1 MSEKYVYVVTRNQ
14 RRTEDRNYS
23 ELQDAELRA
32 AKLKAVLKKW
42 DPADVKNV
50 EVIRTKKP
58 NRIR

>member
-23 ELQDAELRA
+23 ELHDAELRA
-32 AKLKAVLKKW
+32 AKLKAVLKEW

-50 EVIRTKKP
+50 EVVRTKKP

>member
-32 AKLKAVLKKW
+32 AKLKAVLKEW
-42 DPADVKNV
+42 DPADTRNV
-50 EVIRTKKP
+50 EVVRTKKP

>member
-14 RRTEDRNYS
+14 RRTEERNYS
-23 ELQDAELRA
+23 EFHDAELRA
-32 AKLKAVLKKW
+32 AKLKAVLKEW

-50 EVIRTKKP
+50 EVVRTKKP

>member
-32 AKLKAVLKKW
+32 EKLRSVLKKW
-42 DPADVKNV
+42 DPADAKNV
-50 EVIRTKKP
+50 EVVRTKKP

>member
-14 RRTEDRNYS
+14 RRIEDRDYS
-23 ELQDAELRA
+23 ELHDAELRA
-32 AKLKAVLKKW
+32 AKLKAVLKEW

-50 EVIRTKKP
+50 EVVRTKKP

>member
-14 RRTEDRNYS
+14 RRTEDRDYPKL
-23 ELQDAELRA
+23 EDAELRA

>member
-14 RRTEDRNYS
+14 RRTEDRDYS

-32 AKLKAVLKKW
+32 AKLKAVLKEW
-42 DPADVKNV
+42 DPADARNV
-50 EVIRTKKP
+50 EVVRTKKP

>member
-14 RRTEDRNYS
+14 RRTEDRDYS
-23 ELQDAELRA
+23 KLEDAELRA

-50 EVIRTKKP
+50 EVVRTKKP

>member
-23 ELQDAELRA
+23 ELQDAEFRA

>member
-23 ELQDAELRA
+23 ELHDAELRA
-32 AKLKAVLKKW
+32 AKLKAALKEW

-50 EVIRTKKP
+50 EVVRTKKP

>member
-14 RRTEDRNYS
+14 RRTEDRDYS
-23 ELQDAELRA
+23 ELHDAELRA
-32 AKLKAVLKKW
+32 AKLKAVLKEW

-50 EVIRTKKP
+50 EVVRTKKP